1 MLINLCLKINAT
13 GNPGCTLLNS
23 ECTIS
28 AGNTLR
34 IGPGDHHRFCEVTSR
49 YVSVC
54 VCQSPRGGDVAATM
68 RRRDRQTPGPAPLRC
83 GAQRVHLQLVNPF
96 LGTIEKLEQRAMFH
110 APESRADRCPHARH
124 SHLRHGC
131 SPKKK
136 WRDA

>member
-1 MLINLCLKINAT
+1 MGLFYTAPEPT
-13 GNPGCTLLNS
+13 RG
-23 ECTIS
+23 
-28 AGNTLR
+28 GNTLR

-54 VCQSPRGGDVAATM
+54 VCQSPRGGDAAAAM
-68 RRRDRQTPGPAPLRC
+68 RRRDRQTPEPAPLRC

-124 SHLRHGC
+124 SHLRQGC
-131 SPKKK
+131 SPKKEMEGRLK
-136 WRDA
+136 QDLDKDFKTI